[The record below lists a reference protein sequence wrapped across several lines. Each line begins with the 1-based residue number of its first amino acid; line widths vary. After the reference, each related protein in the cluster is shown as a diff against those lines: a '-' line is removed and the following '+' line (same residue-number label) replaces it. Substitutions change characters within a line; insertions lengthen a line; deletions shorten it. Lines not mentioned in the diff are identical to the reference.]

1 MIELRFA
8 RVEFTADGA
17 ISHFPD
23 GSCWGAHPHDAPHYH
38 ALAHRLGY
46 EGDILRYCR
55 EHELAH
61 HLVAENFNRPS
72 AVLSLLAK
80 GLTPPRMSAA
90 SEEALAM
97 CLQRYVRTNEHPFV
111 DQVHWEALRER
122 MRKHLAE
129 A

>member
-1 MIELRFA
+1 MIHLHYA
-8 RVEFTADGA
+8 TLEFTSDGA
-17 ISHFPD
+17 VSHFPD
-23 GSCWGAHPHDAPHYH
+23 GTHWGAQPHDTPHYH
-38 ALAHRLGY
+38 AIAHRLGY
-46 EGDILRYCR
+46 EGDILRYCQ

-61 HLVAENFNRPS
+61 HLVAEEFGRPS

-80 GLTPPRMSAA
+80 GLTPPRLSAA

-97 CLQRYVRTNEHPFV
+97 CLQRYLRTNEHPFV
-111 DQVHWEALRER
+111 DCVPWEQLRER